1 MYQKTALIIDDSP
14 TSQAVLKRLLKDIDF
29 QVDTQKSGEEA
40 LLFLQSNTPDVIFL
54 DHIMPG
60 LDGFQV
66 LRQLKSNPATNDIP
80 VVMYTSQN
88 ALKYAG
94 EARALG
100 AVGVLP
106 KQVSSRDLTYI
117 MQRVEQSLAAQPRAG
132 SSEIIIDI
140 PADNNSSDTETILEE
155 TQHLTEIELLKKAL
169 HTELEMQRKEFL
181 AEQRTVNA
189 ELERRLALQAVQ
201 ITNWQQ
207 RSRWRTV
214 ATGLLVVVPVL
225 ASIYFAVQTTRQ
237 QNEITRLQT
246 ALQQQQ
252 QDFMHSSNSI
262 AKASTDRAARDSAD
276 RAEWDDMKFMLETLI
291 AAVETHA
298 MSCGRSKPVPTSRR
312 RVPAPP
318 LPVILRPVIPDG
330 AKTALSL
337 MAMNGKPN
345 HDPGLFCGGI
355 NP

>member
-1 MYQKTALIIDDSP
+1 MYQKNALIIDDSP

-66 LRQLKSNPATNDIP
+66 LRQLKSNPATSDIP

-117 MQRVEQSLAAQPRAG
+117 MQRVEQSLAAKPRAG
-132 SSEIIIDI
+132 SSEIVIDI
-140 PADNNSSDTETILEE
+140 GADSGIGSDSETTLEE

-181 AEQRTVNA
+181 SEQRTVNA

-214 ATGLLVVVPVL
+214 ATGLLIVLPVL
-225 ASIYFAVQTTRQ
+225 ASIYFAIQTTQQ

-262 AKASTDRAARDSAD
+262 AKASTDRADRDRAD

-291 AAVETHA
+291 ATVETQA
-298 MSCGRSKPVPTSRR
+298 RAGKPVHARDVMRQAEASTDKSMTHPGNATSGNAKGRENGSQSDVDER
-312 RVPAPP
+312 ES
-318 LPVILRPVIPDG
+318 RP
-330 AKTALSL
+330 
-337 MAMNGKPN
+337 
-345 HDPGLFCGGI
+345 
-355 NP
+355 

>member
-40 LLFLQSNTPDVIFL
+40 LQFLQSNIPDVIFL

-66 LRQLKSNPATNDIP
+66 LRQLKSNPTTYDIP

-88 ALKYAG
+88 ALKYAS

-106 KQVSSRDLTYI
+106 KQLSSRDLSFI

-132 SSEIIIDI
+132 SSDIVIDLDVATN
-140 PADNNSSDTETILEE
+140 ADGNNETTLEE
-155 TQHLTEIELLKKAL
+155 TQHLTEIELLKQAL
-169 HTELEMQRKEFL
+169 HSELEMQRKEFL

-201 ITNWQQ
+201 ISNWQQ

-214 ATGLLVVVPVL
+214 VTGLLVVVPVL
-225 ASIYFAVQTTRQ
+225 ASIYFAAQMTGQ

-262 AKASTDRAARDSAD
+262 AKASTDRAVRDSA
-276 RAEWDDMKFMLETLI
+276 EWEDMKFMLETLI
-291 AAVETHA
+291 ATVEAQARAGKPVHA
-298 MSCGRSKPVPTSRR
+298 RDVMRQAEANADKSVARSNNSATFNNSSEASSQSDVDERESKP
-312 RVPAPP
+312 
-318 LPVILRPVIPDG
+318 
-330 AKTALSL
+330 
-337 MAMNGKPN
+337 
-345 HDPGLFCGGI
+345 
-355 NP
+355 

>member
-40 LLFLQSNTPDVIFL
+40 LLFLQSNMPDVIFL

-132 SSEIIIDI
+132 SSEIVIDI
-140 PADNNSSDTETILEE
+140 PADNNSGSDAETILEE

-214 ATGLLVVVPVL
+214 VTGLLVVVPVL
-225 ASIYFAVQTTRQ
+225 AAVYFAAQMTHQ

-262 AKASTDRAARDSAD
+262 AKASTDRADRDRAD
-276 RAEWDDMKFMLETLI
+276 RADWEDMKFMLETLI
-291 AAVETHA
+291 ATVETQA
-298 MSCGRSKPVPTSRR
+298 RSGKPVRARDVMRQAEASAERSVARPGGRR
-312 RVPAPP
+312 SDAINSNEASSQSDVDEREP
-318 LPVILRPVIPDG
+318 RP
-330 AKTALSL
+330 
-337 MAMNGKPN
+337 
-345 HDPGLFCGGI
+345 
-355 NP
+355 